1 MYPVFENLLNK
12 MNKFLELEENKLFCT
27 FTSIKET
34 ISIQQAEA
42 LKNNKD
48 SYEAFNE
55 LTDILNK
62 KYELN
67 LTTDFPMFYL
77 HGERTRILLD
87 FKDYPENVNISYLYS
102 PDTQTSLTLSNSL
115 NHNNYYLNINM
126 SCFKGVLLN
135 YRSSNNSLVY
145 HPTFPI
151 KKEDLFNCILEHV
164 GSSDLPDILLINFDI
179 DLSNDERETSSFY
192 RFVKKFNE
200 DMCKKSHSNNLTHK
214 NPRI

>member
-27 FTSIKET
+27 FTSIKEK

-55 LTDILNK
+55 LTDILKK

-77 HGERTRILLD
+77 HGDKVRILLD
-87 FKDYPENVNISYLYS
+87 FKDYPENVNISYLYH
-102 PDTQTSLTLSNSL
+102 PDTQTTLTLSNSL
-115 NHNNYYLNINM
+115 NHNNYHLNMNI
-126 SCFKGVLLN
+126 SYFKGVLLN
-135 YRSSNNSLVY
+135 YRSSDNSLVY
-145 HPTFPI
+145 NPTLPI

-192 RFVKKFNE
+192 RFIQKFNE
-200 DMCKKSHSNNLTHK
+200 DMCKKSQSNDLTHK
-214 NPRI
+214 NPRM